1 MAKKNRR
8 GKKTAA
14 ALAGS
19 GILLAA
25 FALNLSFQEE
35 SALAAEDSR
44 TKEEISLSIAGRRAK
59 RRFRRKLR
67 RRSGQPCLWRILP
80 PRRRRKKKRKN

>member
-44 TKEEISLSIAGRRAK
+44 TKEEISLSIAGRESEETVPE
-59 RRFRRKLR
+59 LR